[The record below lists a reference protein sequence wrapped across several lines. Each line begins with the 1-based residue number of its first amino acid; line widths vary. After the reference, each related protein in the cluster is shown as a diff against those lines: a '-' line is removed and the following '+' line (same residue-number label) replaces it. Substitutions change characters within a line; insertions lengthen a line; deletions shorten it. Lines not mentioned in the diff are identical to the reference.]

1 MLSNANFY
9 RWNFKYSHRDLICEL
24 VFDKLHPTYLFV
36 FKCMLTVA
44 HKNSNMLGYDREQ
57 TYSFG
62 DLGHL
67 NLEIRIH
74 LNYKQMVY
82 GYSNYQVVE
91 VLKKSSEY

>member
-1 MLSNANFY
+1 MRTCIY
-9 RWNFKYSHRDLICEL
+9 
-24 VFDKLHPTYLFV
+24 KLHPTYLFV
-36 FKCMLTVA
+36 FKCMPTVA

-91 VLKKSSEY
+91 VLKNHLSTEQNCSKSNIRTILFDN